1 MNFVFFLLGVIVG
14 SSVGITLMC
23 LLQINKINYYES
35 TIEKM
40 KKERSH

>member
-23 LLQINKINYYES
+23 LLQINRINYYENK
-35 TIEKM
+35 IEKA
-40 KKERSH
+40 KKERS

>member
-35 TIEKM
+35 TIEKI
-40 KKERSH
+40 KKERSQ

>member
-23 LLQINKINYYES
+23 LLQINRINYYKN
-35 TIEKM
+35 TIEKI
-40 KKERSH
+40 KKERS

>member
-35 TIEKM
+35 IIEKI
-40 KKERSH
+40 KKERSQ